1 MARKKVAKTEP
12 EIEKVFISFTQAQ
25 EFLGVSHQ
33 TIYNLIKK
41 GMPSYK
47 IGKKR
52 VFIKEDLIE
61 WVKSQK

>member
-1 MARKKVAKTEP
+1 VARKKINRSEP
-12 EIEKVFISFTQAQ
+12 PVEKVFISFAQAQ

-33 TIYNLIKK
+33 TIYNLMKK
-41 GMPSYK
+41 GLPSYK

-52 VFIKEDLIE
+52 VFTKEDLVT